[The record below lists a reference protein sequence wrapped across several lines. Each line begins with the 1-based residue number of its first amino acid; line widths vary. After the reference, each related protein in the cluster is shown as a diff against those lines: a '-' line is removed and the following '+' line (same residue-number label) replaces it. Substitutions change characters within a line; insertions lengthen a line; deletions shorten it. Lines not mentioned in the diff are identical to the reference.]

1 MMLSDSFATS
11 HHQPVVYSAD
21 TPPAFL
27 RPDQTY
33 ALYYK
38 RLLDVWLSVGLLL
51 LASPFLLP
59 MTLAIT
65 ALIAMDG
72 HNPIYSQRRIG
83 RHGRIFR
90 MFKFRTMVPE
100 ADQKLAAYLKKC
112 PEAKAEWDKHQ
123 KLRYDPR
130 ITTVGRFLRKTS
142 LDELPQ
148 LINVLR
154 GEMSLVGP
162 RPMMVEQTGMYPG
175 RAYYL
180 TRPGLTGMW
189 QVSDRHDSSFA
200 ERAGYD
206 DAYLHKLSLRT
217 DMRILLRT
225 VVVVL
230 RGTGV

>member
-11 HHQPVVYSAD
+11 QHQPVVYAAD

-38 RLLDVWLSVGLLL
+38 RVLDVWLTVVLLA
-51 LASPFLLP
+51 LASPFLAPIL
-59 MTLAIT
+59 LVIT
-65 ALIAMDG
+65 VLIALDG
-72 HNPIYSQRRIG
+72 HNPIYTQRRIG

-90 MFKFRTMVPE
+90 MFKFRTMVPD
-100 ADQKLAAYLKKC
+100 ADERLASHLSQC
-112 PEAKAEWDKHQ
+112 PEARSEWDKHQ
-123 KLRYDPR
+123 KLRFDPR

-162 RPMMVEQTGMYPG
+162 RPMMVEQTELYPG

-189 QVSDRHDSSFA
+189 QISDRHDTSFA
-200 ERAGYD
+200 ERANYD
-206 DAYLHKLSLRT
+206 DSYLHKLSLRT
-217 DMRILLRT
+217 DMHILLRT
-225 VVVVL
+225 VGVVL